1 MAWLASWLDRVHN
14 RLVGTRTIVTDP
26 ETGRQSSISASA
38 VRRRRGRS
46 GYAPYL
52 FLLPFLLV
60 FGLFFLAPLL
70 QSVFMSLR
78 SYAGPRSSRFVGLAH
93 YRYLLADKLF
103 WVAVA
108 NTLSY
113 TLLFL
118 LLQVPMSLGLA
129 MLLNSPKVVVRSGF
143 RLAMLLPFLAG
154 NVLAA
159 ILLTL
164 LLAPRQGLIN
174 RFLGLFTTAELNWT
188 TDPWL
193 ATTAIVIAV
202 LWLTVGW
209 GMVYLLAALQG
220 VSRELYQAAEVDG
233 ASAWQRFRH
242 VTLPGIRPVLAYLVL
257 VGTVGGLQLFELPYL
272 FFQGLGPKLRGLT
285 IMQYLALS
293 GFSRS
298 DLGLA
303 AAVGWVL
310 VLLITL
316 ATLPQL
322 VRMRRGMT
330 R

>member
-1 MAWLASWLDRVHN
+1 MF
-14 RLVGTRTIVTDP
+14 T
-26 ETGRQSSISASA
+26 
-38 VRRRRGRS
+38 
-46 GYAPYL
+46 
-52 FLLPFLLV
+52 
-60 FGLFFLAPLL
+60 LFFLTPLV
-70 QSVFMSLR
+70 QSIFMSLR

-93 YRYLLADKLF
+93 YQYLLSDKLF

-108 NTLSY
+108 NTVSY

-118 LLQVPMSLGLA
+118 LLQVPLSLGLA
-129 MLLNSPKVVVRSGF
+129 LLLNNPRVLGRSGF

-164 LLAPRQGLIN
+164 LVAPRQGLIN
-174 RFLGLFTTAELNWT
+174 RLLSLFGLSDLNWT
-188 TDPWL
+188 SDPLL
-193 ATTAIVIAV
+193 ATAAIVIAV

-233 ASAWQRFRH
+233 ASRWERFRH
-242 VTLPGIRPVLAYLVL
+242 ITLPGIRPVLAYLVL

-285 IMQYLALS
+285 IMQYLALA
-293 GFSRS
+293 GFSKS

-322 VRMRRGMT
+322 ARMRNGAPR
-330 R
+330 